1 MKDEE
6 NSRRNRDVLFAQL
19 EHILSTSKQ
28 KFDMRKASNATRQK
42 WARIIVQAIQVY
54 GKLLD
59 GAENEAILK
68 KIAEIE
74 RKLGVKN

>member
-1 MKDEE
+1 MKDKE
-6 NSRRNRDVLFAQL
+6 NSRNRDELFAQL

-68 KIAEIE
+68 KIDEIE
-74 RKLGVKN
+74 KRLGVKK